1 MQMNWPPLLLHLRLP
16 SREGF
21 LGLWLPWFLVYPI
34 LLALML
40 IALPFILVAAIFLVP
55 GGRARPLLMA
65 GPYIWRLLFAL
76 RGLKMDIETGGREMM
91 VDFV

>member
-1 MQMNWPPLLLHLRLP
+1 MNWPPLLLHLRLP
-16 SREGF
+16 QREGGF

-55 GGRARPLLMA
+55 GGRARPLLMT
-65 GPYIWRLLFAL
+65 GPYIWGLLFSM
-76 RGLKMDIETGGREMM
+76 RGLKMDIETRGREMM
-91 VDFV
+91 FDFV